1 MKKDNNKTQVTKS
14 FKILIVLLV
23 FSMLRSLFYI
33 YKMSDRSKKIII
45 SLREEKAIVLKD
57 LEKSDLFLQQIM
69 TSNKSLSK
77 KLAIEQSKIKKLIA
91 ELKSKS
97 VTENNIAGYKK
108 SANNAD
114 ARIKELLNEI
124 NNYKNKIDSTNVVL
138 GNERIKVDTLTTS
151 NKKLTKTIDKAA
163 KLYFY
168 NLNYGTFKDKG
179 EGKLV
184 ETTKS
189 NRINLIKI
197 SFMIAENNL
206 VKASNKDFYV
216 QIIDS
221 KANVVG
227 LKNTLKIG
235 AQELT
240 YSAVLKTN
248 YKNETTKV
256 EGEIAVD
263 NLTEG
268 TYFINVFDKSKLILN
283 TSFTLK

>member
-23 FSMLRSLFYI
+23 FSMLGSLFYI

-45 SLREEKAIVLKD
+45 SLREEKALVLKD
-57 LEKSDLFLQQIM
+57 LEKSELYLQQIM
-69 TSNKSLSK
+69 TTNKTLSK
-77 KLAIEQSKIKKLIA
+77 KLAAEQLEIKKLIA

>member
-23 FSMLRSLFYI
+23 FSMLGSLFYI

-97 VTENNIAGYKK
+97 VTENNIAGYNK

-221 KANVVG
+221 KANVEG

>member
-1 MKKDNNKTQVTKS
+1 
-14 FKILIVLLV
+14 
-23 FSMLRSLFYI
+23 
-33 YKMSDRSKKIII
+33 
-45 SLREEKAIVLKD
+45 
-57 LEKSDLFLQQIM
+57 
-69 TSNKSLSK
+69 
-77 KLAIEQSKIKKLIA
+77 
-91 ELKSKS
+91 
-97 VTENNIAGYKK
+97 
-108 SANNAD
+108 
-114 ARIKELLNEI
+114 
-124 NNYKNKIDSTNVVL
+124 
-138 GNERIKVDTLTTS
+138 
-151 NKKLTKTIDKAA
+151 
-163 KLYFY
+163 
-168 NLNYGTFKDKG
+168 
-179 EGKLV
+179 
-184 ETTKS
+184 
-189 NRINLIKI
+189 
-197 SFMIAENNL
+197 MIAENNL

>member
-23 FSMLRSLFYI
+23 FSMLGSLFYI

>member
-23 FSMLRSLFYI
+23 FSMLGSLFYI

-45 SLREEKAIVLKD
+45 SLREEKALVLKD
-57 LEKSDLFLQQIM
+57 LEKSELYLQQIM
-69 TSNKSLSK
+69 TTNKTLSK
-77 KLAIEQSKIKKLIA
+77 KLAAEQLEIKKLIA

-97 VTENNIAGYKK
+97 VTENNIANYKK

-240 YSAVLKTN
+240 YSAILKTN

-268 TYFINVFDKSKLILN
+268 TYFLNVFDKSKLILN